1 MGHKSKDGNIRQF
14 TRARGHYRP
23 RNTDR
28 NAYPLISRRCL
39 ACGKMFKSDL
49 PVPINR
55 ICPRCEDAEQRD
67 NGMFGPGACVI
78 NDGGWSS
85 GDVED

>member
-1 MGHKSKDGNIRQF
+1 
-14 TRARGHYRP
+14 
-23 RNTDR
+23 
-28 NAYPLISRRCL
+28 
-39 ACGKMFKSDL
+39 MFKSDL

-55 ICPRCEDAEQRD
+55 ICPKCEDSEQRD
-67 NGMFGPGACVI
+67 NGIFGPGACVV